1 MANEYGNYQDSG
13 FNDDTI
19 WRLGG
24 GPIKLDP
31 GTVAGGGAFSSG
43 GPSIIADGPHV
54 AVGVVSVEVNSAGN
68 LLITTDGS
76 FNPICI
82 AHVTPDET
90 LAARGIS
97 CGPSVGT
104 TTTVVSFSKA
114 DVQLNLTVQADW
126 DAVAGSSSNI
136 WVSWASPIVRGVGAV
151 SLAQQAIDLYT
162 ALEARVAA
170 LEGN

>member
-1 MANEYGNYQDSG
+1 MANEYGDFMDSG

-19 WRLGG
+19 WRIGG
-24 GPIKLDP
+24 CAIRLEA
-31 GTVAGGGAFSSG
+31 GTVSGGGAFASG

-54 AVGVVSVEVNSAGN
+54 AVGVVSVAVNSGGN
-68 LLITTDGS
+68 LVITTDGS
-76 FNPICI
+76 FTPIC
-82 AHVTPDET
+82 AVHVTPDEA
-90 LAARGIS
+90 LAANGVS

-104 TTTVVSFSKA
+104 LTTIVSFSKA
-114 DVQLNLTVQADW
+114 DVQLDLTTQTDW

-136 WVSWASPIVRGVGAV
+136 WVSWASPIVRGTGAD

>member
-1 MANEYGNYQDSG
+1 MANEYGDFMDSG

-24 GPIKLDP
+24 CPIRLDA
-31 GTVAGGGAFSSG
+31 GTVAGGGSFSSG
-43 GPSIIADGPHV
+43 GPYIIADGPHV

-76 FNPICI
+76 FSPICI

-90 LAARGIS
+90 LAGRGIS

-114 DVQLNLTVQADW
+114 DVQLDLTTQTDW
-126 DAVAGSSSNI
+126 DKVAGSSSNI
-136 WVSWASPIVRGVGAV
+136 WVSWASPIVRGIGQP

>member
-1 MANEYGNYQDSG
+1 MANEYGDFMDSG

-24 GPIKLDP
+24 GPIRLDS

-43 GPSIIADGPHV
+43 GPFIIADGPHV
-54 AVGVVSVEVNSAGN
+54 AVGLVSVAVNGSGN
-68 LLITTDGS
+68 LVITTDGS
-76 FNPICI
+76 FTPVCRV
-82 AHVTPDET
+82 HVTPDET

-104 TTTVVSFSKA
+104 LTTVVSFSKA
-114 DVQLNLTVQADW
+114 DVQLDLTTQTDW
-126 DAVAGSSSNI
+126 DAVSGSSANI
-136 WVSWASPIVRGVGAV
+136 WVSFGSPIVRGIGEP

>member
-1 MANEYGNYQDSG
+1 MANEYGDYMDSG
-13 FNDDTI
+13 FNDDTV
-19 WRLGG
+19 WRFGG
-24 GPIKLDP
+24 CAIRLED
-31 GTVAGGGAFSSG
+31 GTVSGGGAFASG
-43 GPSIIADGPHV
+43 GPVIIADGPHV
-54 AVGVVSVEVNSAGN
+54 AVGVVSVAVNGSGN
-68 LLITTDGS
+68 LVITTDGS

-104 TTTVVSFSKA
+104 VTTVVSFSKA
-114 DVQLNLTVQADW
+114 DVQLDLTTQLGW
-126 DAVAGSSSNI
+126 DAVSGSSSNI
-136 WVSWASPIVRGVGAV
+136 WVSWGAPIVRGVGEA